1 MTDLNHDCKDGL
13 NESAFPCLY
22 SNNSAETSLK
32 NDLEASNY
40 ASSNLSTSFKK
51 SAFALALNVEN
62 FAQTFG
68 LNYLGFLTLTF
79 ADNVTCIQEAS
90 RRFDILRKHVLNVR
104 YKSYIRVIERTKK
117 GRVHFHLLVALS
129 ADIRTDFDFSGI
141 ANCDYRS
148 ANQVLRNEWAFW
160 RKNAKKYGFGRTELL
175 PIKSTSEGI
184 SRYVGKYIGKHM
196 ESRLDEDKGA
206 RLVEYSRG
214 ARSVKIANTRFMF
227 VSEGSQK
234 WRKNCEKFAFLMM
247 QARGCSP
254 TMEGLSRELGANWA
268 YKYRDLILSL

>member
-1 MTDLNHDCKDGL
+1 MTDLNHNCKDGL

-22 SNNSAETSLK
+22 RNNSDNTSLK
-32 NDLEASNY
+32 NDFEASNY
-40 ASSNLSTSFKK
+40 ASSNLSTTFKK

-79 ADNVTCIQEAS
+79 ADNVTYIQEAS
-90 RRFDILRKHVLNVR
+90 RRFDILRKQVLNVR

-117 GRVHFHLLVALS
+117 GRIHFHVLVALN
-129 ADIRTDFDFSGI
+129 ADIRTDFDFEGI

-148 ANQVLRNEWAFW
+148 ANQALRDEWAFW
-160 RKNAKKYGFGRTELL
+160 RKNAKIYGFGRTELL

-214 ARSVKIANTRFMF
+214 ARSAKIANTRFMF
-227 VSEGSQK
+227 LSDGSRE
-234 WRKNCEKFAFLMM
+234 WRKKCEKFAFIMM
-247 QARGCSP
+247 RARGCIP
-254 TMEGLSRELGANWA
+254 TMEGLSKELGPHWA
-268 YKYRDLILSL
+268 YQWREFILSL

>member
-1 MTDLNHDCKDGL
+1 MTDLIVDCKDGI
-13 NESAFPCLY
+13 NQSAFPCLY
-22 SNNSAETSLK
+22 SNNSDENKLK
-32 NDLEASNY
+32 NVLEANNY
-40 ASSNLSTSFKK
+40 ASSQLSTSFKK

-62 FAQTFG
+62 FAQIFG

-79 ADNVTCIQEAS
+79 KDNVTLIQEAS
-90 RRFDILRKHVLNVR
+90 RRFDILRKRVLNVR

-117 GRVHFHLLVALS
+117 GRIHFHVLVALN
-129 ADIRTDFDFSGI
+129 ADIRTDFDFEGI

-148 ANQVLRNEWAFW
+148 ANKALRDEWAFW
-160 RKNAKKYGFGRTELL
+160 RLNAKKYGFGRTELL

-214 ARSVKIANTRFMF
+214 ARSTKIANTRFMF
-227 VSEGSQK
+227 LSDGSRE
-234 WRKNCEKFAFLMM
+234 WRKKCEKFAFVMM
-247 QARGCSP
+247 QTRGCSP
-254 TMEGLSRELGANWA
+254 TMEGLSKELGSNWA
-268 YKYRDLILSL
+268 YTWRDFILSL

>member
-1 MTDLNHDCKDGL
+1 MTENNVDCKAGL
-13 NESAFPCLY
+13 DNSAFPCLY

-40 ASSNLSTSFKK
+40 ASSSLSTSFKK

-117 GRVHFHLLVALS
+117 GRIHFHVLVALS
-129 ADIRTDFDFSGI
+129 ADIRTDFDFAGI
-141 ANCDYRS
+141 ANSDYRS
-148 ANQVLRNEWAFW
+148 ANKSLRDEWAFW
-160 RKNAKKYGFGRTELL
+160 RLNAKKYGFGRTELL
-175 PIKSTSEGI
+175 PVKSTSEGI
-184 SRYVGKYIGKHM
+184 SKYVGKYIGKHM

-214 ARSVKIANTRFMF
+214 ARSAKIANTRFMF
-227 VSEGSQK
+227 LSDGSRA
-234 WRKNCEKFAFLMM
+234 WREKCEKFAFLMM
-247 QARGCSP
+247 KIRGCSP
-254 TMEGLSRELGANWA
+254 TMEGLSKELGSNWA
-268 YKYRDLILSL
+268 YKWRDFILSL

>member
-22 SNNSAETSLK
+22 RNNSDDTSLK
-32 NDLEASNY
+32 NDFEASNY
-40 ASSNLSTSFKK
+40 ASSNLSTTFKK

-79 ADNVTCIQEAS
+79 ADNVTSIQEAS
-90 RRFDILRKHVLNVR
+90 RRFDILRKQVLNVR

-117 GRVHFHLLVALS
+117 GRIHFHVLVALN
-129 ADIRTDFDFSGI
+129 ADIRTDFDFEGI
-141 ANCDYRS
+141 ANCDYCS
-148 ANQVLRNEWAFW
+148 ANQALRDEWAFW
-160 RKNAKKYGFGRTELL
+160 RKNAKIYGFGRTELL

-214 ARSVKIANTRFMF
+214 ARSAKIANTRFMF
-227 VSEGSQK
+227 LSDGSRE
-234 WRKNCEKFAFLMM
+234 WRKKCEKFAFIMM
-247 QARGCSP
+247 RARGCIP
-254 TMEGLSRELGANWA
+254 TMEGLSKELGPHWA
-268 YKYRDLILSL
+268 YQWREFILSL